1 MEFIHAEREEDKS
14 YRLLGQ
20 ETEDAAS
27 APSTTRRSHRG
38 RRGPSA
44 PCLRAIGSSLPRKT
58 SCALP
63 VGRES
68 RQAPCQRARR
78 TGRPPINLS
87 QLTEYRI
94 FLYHKDTPQTP
105 AKERSRGDFVP
116 VGGERL
122 PLRGEHARGPAPPQ
136 QSRLR
141 ASSCSTSEACQAQAV
156 HHHTGQM
163 GPAPPLDP

>member
-1 MEFIHAEREEDKS
+1 MEFIHAEREEGKS
-14 YRLLGQ
+14 YRLQ
-20 ETEDAAS
+20 DREPEDATS

-38 RRGPSA
+38 RRGPSVSR
-44 PCLRAIGSSLPRKT
+44 LRAIGSSLPRKA

-63 VGRES
+63 VDRES
-68 RQAPCQRARR
+68 RHAPCQRARR

>member
-1 MEFIHAEREEDKS
+1 MEFIHKEHEEDKS
-14 YRLLGQ
+14 YRPLDR
-20 ETEDAAS
+20 EPEDATS
-27 APSTTRRSHRG
+27 APSTTWRSHRG
-38 RRGPSA
+38 RRGPSV
-44 PCLRAIGSSLPRKT
+44 PRLRAIGSSLPRKT

-63 VGRES
+63 VDRES
-68 RQAPCQRARR
+68 RHAPCQRARR

-87 QLTEYRI
+87 QPTEYRI

-136 QSRLR
+136 PSRLR

>member
-1 MEFIHAEREEDKS
+1 MKFIHAQREENKS
-14 YRLLGQ
+14 YRLQDQ

-38 RRGPSA
+38 RRGPSV

-68 RQAPCQRARR
+68 RHAPCQRARR
-78 TGRPPINLS
+78 TGRPPKNLS

-105 AKERSRGDFVP
+105 AKERSRGDFVL

-122 PLRGEHARGPAPPQ
+122 PLRGEYARGPAPPQ